1 MRVCE
6 REAMSGSALKGYVSA
21 FVTCLR
27 GLTKLHIALSRKVVL
42 QPYARMSKC
51 IVGNVIY
58 GPLTFT

>member
-1 MRVCE
+1 
-6 REAMSGSALKGYVSA
+6 MSGSALKGYVLA

-51 IVGNVIY
+51 TVGNVIY